1 MKRKKIKPANNRIPP
16 ILLIVGGV
24 VILVAVLIYV
34 AINAPTSSVPQASNI
49 STPFPNIP
57 RVSVTETKQALDSQ
71 SAVIVDVR
79 DSGSYG
85 AGHVAGSI
93 NIPLNEL
100 EDRMGELSKESWII
114 TYCT

>member
-16 ILLIVGGV
+16 ILLIVGGAL
-24 VILVAVLIYV
+24 ILVAVLIYV
-34 AINAPTSSVPQASNI
+34 AINQPTTSVPQTSSVSI
-49 STPFPNIP
+49 PFPNIP
-57 RVSVTETKQALDSQ
+57 RVTVTDAKQAYDNQ

-79 DSGSYG
+79 DSGSFG

-93 NIPLNEL
+93 NIPLDEL
-100 EDRMGELSKESWII
+100 ENRLGELSTDSWII

>member
-1 MKRKKIKPANNRIPP
+1 MKRKKIRPASNRTPP
-16 ILLIVGGV
+16 LLLIIGGV
-24 VILVAVLIYV
+24 VILVAVLIYI
-34 AINAPTSSVPQASNI
+34 AINAPTTSVPQSSSI
-49 STPFPNIP
+49 SIPFPNIP
-57 RVSVTETKQALDSQ
+57 RVTVEDTKQAYDRQ

-93 NIPLNEL
+93 NIPLDEL
-100 EDRMGELSKESWII
+100 ENRLGELSKDSWII

>member
-16 ILLIVGGV
+16 ILLIIGGA

-34 AINAPTSSVPQASNI
+34 ASNAPTTSVPQASSLSI
-49 STPFPNIP
+49 PFPNIP
-57 RVSVTETKQALDSQ
+57 RVTLADTKKAFDSQ

-93 NIPLNEL
+93 NIPLDEL
-100 EDRMGELSKESWII
+100 EDRLGELSKDSWII

>member
-1 MKRKKIKPANNRIPP
+1 MKRAKKKPSKNQIPP

-24 VILVAVLIYV
+24 IIVIAVLIYA
-34 AINAPTSSVPQASNI
+34 AINAPTTSVPQTGSI
-49 STPFPNIP
+49 SIPFPNII
-57 RVSVTETKQALDSQ
+57 RATVAEAKQALDSQ

-79 DSGSYG
+79 DSGSYA

-93 NIPLNEL
+93 NIPLDEL
-100 EDRMGELSKESWII
+100 ENRLGELSKDSWII